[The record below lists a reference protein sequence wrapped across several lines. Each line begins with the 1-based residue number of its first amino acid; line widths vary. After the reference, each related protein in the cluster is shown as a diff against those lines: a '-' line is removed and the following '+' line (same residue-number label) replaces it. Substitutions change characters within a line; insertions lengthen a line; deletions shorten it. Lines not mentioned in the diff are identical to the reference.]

1 MAADWSLMTV
11 EIATAVLALLL
22 LVLGLVL
29 PRGSRGWLGW
39 LTVAGLVVILGLSV
53 SSWAHQGNLYNYMY
67 IVDDYSTFF
76 KEVFLTAAIL
86 VVLGSMRYVDEQV
99 GYQAEYYA
107 LLVFALLGM
116 MVMASAGDFIV
127 LYLGLEL
134 MTIAFIVLV
143 ALRKTDGKSVEAGL
157 KYVLLAGLSSA
168 VLLFGLSLVY
178 GLTGSLIT
186 RYTGYAPTNIIGLA
200 ILLSR
205 GGFSPVLILG
215 LVLLIAGLGF
225 KISAVPFHM
234 WAPDVYEGAPT
245 PITAFLGAGSKA
257 ASFAIVLR
265 LFAAGFN
272 GLAVQWTLLVAI
284 LAAVT
289 MVVGNLAAIPQTNIK
304 RLLAYSSVAQAG
316 YILVGVV
323 NAAHAFPYDA
333 AGIKAVLFYAFIYV
347 FATVGAFTVVANVF
361 AQTGSDE
368 IKDYAGLS
376 QRSPLS
382 AAMMLFAMLSMAGIP
397 PLAGFAGKLY
407 LFATV
412 VHNYLWL
419 VVIGLVMS
427 MVSVYYYLRV
437 ALVMYRDDPVD
448 PAPIKVSFPV
458 ALTLVIAMVAT
469 LVIGFWPGPLAN
481 VTDLAARSFFLLH

>member
-1 MAADWSLMTV
+1 MVADWSLMNL
-11 EIATAVLALLL
+11 EIYTAVLGLGLV
-22 LVLGLVL
+22 VLGLIV
-29 PRGSRGWLGW
+29 PRTARRGLGW
-39 LTVAGLVVILGLSV
+39 ITVLGLAGILAV
-53 SSWAHQGNLYNYMY
+53 STGDWGHQGVLYGGMY
-67 IVDDYSTFF
+67 IVDDFSTFF
-76 KEVFLTAAIL
+76 KEIFLTAAIM
-86 VVLGSMRYVDEQV
+86 VVLGSMRYVDEQI
-99 GYQAEYYA
+99 GYQAEYYG
-107 LLVFALLGM
+107 LVVFALLGM
-116 MVMASAGDFIV
+116 MVMASSGDFIT

-168 VLLFGLSLVY
+168 VLLYGLSLVY
-178 GLTGSLIT
+178 GQTGT
-186 RYTGYAPTNIIGLA
+186 VNIVQLA
-200 ILLSR
+200 FLLGNGTASA
-205 GGFSPVLILG
+205 VLVLG
-215 LVLLIAGLGF
+215 LVMLVAGLGF

-245 PITAFLGAGSKA
+245 PVTAFLGAGSKA

-265 LFAAGFN
+265 LFAAGLS
-272 GLAVQWTLLVAI
+272 GLWSNWTLLLAI

-289 MVVGNLAAIPQTNIK
+289 MVVGNLVAIPQTNIK

-323 NAAHAFPYDA
+323 TASP
-333 AGIKAVLFYAFIYV
+333 AGIKAVLFYALIYV

-368 IKDYAGLS
+368 IRDYAGLS

-382 AAMMLFAMLSMAGIP
+382 AAVMMFAMLSMAGIP

-412 VHNYLWL
+412 VQNYLWL
-419 VVIGLVMS
+419 VIIGLVMS

-437 ALVMYRDDPVD
+437 VLVMYRDEPLDPT
-448 PAPIKVSFPV
+448 PIAVSSPV

-469 LVIGFWPGPLAN
+469 LVIGFYPGPLADITN
-481 VTDLAARSFFLLH
+481 VAARSFFVLH